1 MRTLQL
7 HCNSIEYEPTHK
19 EIEIAENIE
28 KEISRFED
36 IVTVFVSIEKGDNEN
51 TAKQMVIETKESM
64 KRLGS
69 NNLLIYP
76 YAHLSEDLMSPEKA
90 LEMLKTLEDMMKKE
104 ISEVKRAPFGWTK
117 SLKVDV
123 KGHPLAEQAR
133 RISTNE
139 TEKIKDE
146 ITSKAISA
154 EEKLKSEWMILDLD
168 GKLIPIDKFDFSKNK
183 KLKMLA
189 DYERSKNRTA
199 NKEPAHVKLM
209 KRLELMIL

>member
-28 KEISRFED
+28 KKIIRFED

-76 YAHLSEDLMSPEKA
+76 YAHLSEDYLFYYLNVGNIQSFYLYYLMEH
-90 LEMLKTLEDMMKKE
+90 LH
-104 ISEVKRAPFGWTK
+104 
-117 SLKVDV
+117 SL
-123 KGHPLAEQAR
+123 
-133 RISTNE
+133 
-139 TEKIKDE
+139 
-146 ITSKAISA
+146 
-154 EEKLKSEWMILDLD
+154 
-168 GKLIPIDKFDFSKNK
+168 
-183 KLKMLA
+183 
-189 DYERSKNRTA
+189 
-199 NKEPAHVKLM
+199 
-209 KRLELMIL
+209 